1 MDSTEI
7 LETIERMKKYNR
19 IKEKYQDKIK
29 HRKDGRQVYVL
40 INRKQIAAAT
50 EESLYDKLFA
60 MEYGCENYSMK
71 DVFLLW
77 LVWKRDNTSVAGSTL
92 RNSQYDWNR
101 RFEGQ
106 PITLKPL
113 RRLVPRDF
121 IELFRQ
127 WTKNREMTQKEF
139 NNLKSIINGI
149 YSYAID
155 ELEIVYRNPIR
166 EIDMRQFPIKPA
178 KSRTGIFTL
187 EDREKLLSYLEC
199 KSETGVDAMYS
210 LAIQFDFYVTLRI
223 GELKALKWSN
233 IVDGQIYVEEQM
245 VRTTS
250 MNDDGS
256 FSHGRYENVD
266 HIKGNTD
273 LGFRWIPLTKKAL
286 KILAKVREL
295 NPDGK
300 YIFMYHG
307 KQLYT
312 QTFNEHLRKYCKDVG
327 IHSDDK
333 ASHDIR
339 FTVASALYLGGVPLT
354 EIQRLLGHT
363 SLKMTLHYLRQI
375 LPKEKTARL
384 MEECL

>member
-50 EESLYDKLFA
+50 EESLYDKLFS

-178 KSRTGIFTL
+178 KSRTGIFSL